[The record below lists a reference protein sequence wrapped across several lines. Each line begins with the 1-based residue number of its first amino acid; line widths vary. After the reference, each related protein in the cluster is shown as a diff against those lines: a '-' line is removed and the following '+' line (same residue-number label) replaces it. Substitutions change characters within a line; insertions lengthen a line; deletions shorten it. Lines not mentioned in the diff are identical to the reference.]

1 MTSSKAPK
9 QSAMPFLGDSGAS
22 DEVSEPVLSN
32 NSLFQRCADKWGV
45 ESQVY
50 QGAEECIELALALH
64 HILRISKYKTLEKVI
79 EEMADVELMID
90 QLKYLLEIPNSALA
104 AVRKKKIYKLRRLL
118 KKEVKHGD

>member
-1 MTSSKAPK
+1 MPK
-9 QSAMPFLGDSGAS
+9 QLDMFNSSNDRQEA
-22 DEVSEPVLSN
+22 EPVPSN

-64 HILRISKYKTLEKVI
+64 HLLRVSKYKTLEKVI

-90 QLKYLLEIPNSALA
+90 QLKYLLEIPNASLA
-104 AVRKKKIYKLRRLL
+104 AVRKKKIHKLRRLL
-118 KKEVKHGD
+118 KK